1 MSAIKVDT
9 IQTRGGASEIAI
21 DKLKG
26 ASSAGSMLVVGE
38 GGTNTTN
45 LQQGLAKAWSF
56 HDQADGS
63 GELLD
68 SLNVSSAD
76 DDGTGL
82 VGINFT
88 NAMGNA
94 NYSVALANEDGS
106 GTNYS
111 VGIHRDT
118 GSQTRGTGEFNYIMM
133 HATSPNDGIGSLQV
147 LGDLA

>member
-1 MSAIKVDT
+1 MSTIFADKFKNTSGGNPVQINQLRGIDT
-9 IQTRGGASEIAI
+9 
-21 DKLKG
+21 
-26 ASSAGSMLVVGE
+26 AGSITVQGE
-38 GGTNTTN
+38 GTATTN

-106 GTNYS
+106 GTNDS